1 MLFQQAL
8 EIVKINISRRIS
20 NGELTERGLARR
32 LGISQAHMH
41 NVLKGARVLTPELA
55 DRILLEFHGSLEDVL
70 GDVVP
75 KKAPSRAGYTDVVPE
90 VLPRATSK

>member
-1 MLFQQAL
+1 MLFHQAL
-8 EIVKINISRRIS
+8 EIVKTNITRRIR

-41 NVLKGARVLTPELA
+41 NVLKGVRVLTPELA
-55 DRILLEFHGSLEDVL
+55 DRILLEFHSSLEDLL

-75 KKAPSRAGYTDVVPE
+75 KKAPGRAGYADVEPD